1 MCLALRKSFIGMI
14 GKVLIVDD
22 VAMNVELLSSLVA
35 QVEGLEPV
43 GFDDPAEA
51 LAWCEQESPI
61 LVLVD
66 FQMPMLNGAEFVSAL
81 RATSGGA
88 IIPVVIVTG
97 TSDRDHLLRA
107 LEAGA
112 TDLIRKPIDE
122 IEVLARIRSLSQLGH
137 ASRRIAEQ
145 AESDELTGL
154 ANRRRFLARLEEEI
168 SSAERYGTSLSL
180 VMFDVD
186 HFKRI
191 NDTAGHAAGDDV
203 LRGIADRMLAITR
216 ASDTAGRLGGEE
228 FGWLLPNTG
237 LNEAAEAAER
247 LRRSFEAA
255 PFAAGRPVTA
265 SFGVAVFA
273 RGDAPTALLRRAD
286 ELLYRAKRE
295 GRNRVV
301 VDTGPSECGVTA
313 GYAARAELATSVG

>member
-1 MCLALRKSFIGMI
+1 MI
-14 GKVLIVDD
+14 GKVLVVDD
-22 VAMNVELLSSLVA
+22 MAMNVELLAGLVSR
-35 QVEGLEPV
+35 VEGLQPV

-51 LAWCEQESPI
+51 LAWCERESPI
-61 LVLVD
+61 LALVD
-66 FQMPMLNGAEFVSAL
+66 LQMPTLNGADFVSAL
-81 RATSGGA
+81 RAKAGGA

-97 TSDRDHLLRA
+97 AADRDNLLRA

-168 SSAERYGTSLSL
+168 SAADRYGISLSL
-180 VMFDVD
+180 VMLDVD

-191 NDTAGHAAGDDV
+191 NDTAGHAAGDAV
-203 LRGIADRMLAITR
+203 LRDVADRMLAITR
-216 ASDTAGRLGGEE
+216 ACDTAGRLGGEE

-237 LNEAAEAAER
+237 PNEAAEAAER

-255 PFAAGRPVTA
+255 TFAAGRRVTA
-265 SFGVAVFA
+265 SFGVATFA
-273 RGDAPTALLRRAD
+273 SGDTSADLLRRAD

-301 VDTGPSECGVTA
+301 VDTGTSDRDGPA
-313 GYAARAELATSVG
+313 AIAARAGSATSIG